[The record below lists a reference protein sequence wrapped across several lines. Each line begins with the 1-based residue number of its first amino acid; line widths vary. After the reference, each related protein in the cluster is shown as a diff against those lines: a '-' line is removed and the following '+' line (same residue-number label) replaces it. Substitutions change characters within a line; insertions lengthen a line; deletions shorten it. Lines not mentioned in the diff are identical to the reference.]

1 MELKES
7 EDKPFL
13 FFTGIQ
19 KKYKAEDEVLCLAVK
34 EKQNLLALGFDNG
47 TVAICYLDTFEVYFS
62 SKNDHKTYLWSLE
75 FTKNGDFLFSG
86 DKSGVIIKWD
96 VEKKCKVFQKKI
108 HKENVR
114 DIKIYHDKLISA
126 GDDGKIKILDV
137 ESMNLLEEFITNE
150 PCKLIAHQNKIMS
163 VEYSENLFSIDLE
176 TKLIKMHPFR
186 PVESGRS
193 NSIWSICFSNERNS
207 FILGNNEGQ
216 LIEYKDDQI
225 IKSKKV
231 ATNRISQILVYEGY
245 LISCSFDQH
254 IRIHDIDSF
263 EELYSLQ
270 YDIKFNSMILVNEKY
285 LIASGLTSNSIVVIN
300 LKSSLD
306 MLKILNRKRDL
317 NIQFHFI

>member
-1 MELKES
+1 MEYIES

-19 KKYKAEDEVLCLAVK
+19 KKYKVEDEVLCLAVK
-34 EKQNLLALGFDNG
+34 EKQNLLALGFDDS
-47 TVAICYLDTFEVYFS
+47 TVAIFYLDTFEVYFS
-62 SKNDHKTYLWSLE
+62 GKNEHKTYIWSLE

-86 DKSGVIIKWD
+86 DNSGVIIKWD

-108 HKENVR
+108 HEENVR
-114 DIKIYHDKLISA
+114 DIKVYHDRLISA
-126 GDDGKIKILDV
+126 GFDGKIKIFDV
-137 ESMNLLEEFITNE
+137 ESMDLLEEFNTNE
-150 PCKLIAHQNKIMS
+150 PCKLIIHQNKIMS
-163 VEYSENLFSIDLE
+163 VDYYENLFSIDLK
-176 TKLIKMHPFR
+176 TKIIKMHPFL
-186 PVESGRS
+186 PVESGS
-193 NSIWSICFSNERNS
+193 ISIWSICFSNKRNS

-225 IKSKKV
+225 VKSKKV
-231 ATNRISQILVYEGY
+231 ASDRISQILDYEGY
-245 LISCSFDQH
+245 LITCSFDQH

-300 LKSSLD
+300 LKSSLEI
-306 MLKILNRKRDL
+306 LKILNRKRDL